1 VSTLGLA
8 WRLLVGRLERHLL
21 TAAVVALG
29 VAMMLATAASGD
41 AARGAFRS
49 LAGRYPLVVGGEV
62 GAVPLV
68 LGALT
73 RLQEL
78 PGHVD
83 GAVVSA
89 LRADPRVEVAVPV
102 EGGHQLDGFAVLG
115 TTPDYLRPRE
125 RYPLA
130 RGRSFE
136 EGAAEALLGAR
147 VAPGLGL
154 GLGDELAIDHD
165 HGGDHSPLSLQVVG
179 VLAETGTDADRTV
192 FVPVEAIQA
201 SHGGTTEVGAVLVRP
216 VDDRAL
222 LDLQEQWEARP
233 GVQVALTGQ
242 TLRRVSDQLAAGGK
256 LLRVLVGGVLAITLL
271 ALVLA
276 VYGSALDQAREVA
289 VLRML
294 GARRGQVMVVMGL
307 ISLAVVAAGTVAG
320 VGVGAL
326 LATAAEGILRGQLGL
341 EAEVDLAS
349 GPVLGSLLTV
359 VALLSLAG
367 IQPAIAAYAVPAA
380 EALADP
386 AGGQATRIYL
396 GWSTRV
402 LVALIVAAWGLQ
414 ALSTHGGEQVSIPLD
429 EPSRAL
435 FVALAGWN
443 DGPPPPPIDTLD
455 GQALTVQGYM
465 YALGDPYTVED
476 FFLIAVNPRL
486 PRCPFCYRSPGKTE
500 RIGVYG
506 GGRTLDLLP
515 GPVSVTGTLR
525 ADRSADDPL
534 AIDLDRLDAIFP

>member
-1 VSTLGLA
+1 MSTLGLV
-8 WRLLVGRLERHLL
+8 WRLLAGRLERHLL

-29 VAMMLATAASGD
+29 VAMMLAAASSGE

-49 LAGRYPLVVGGEV
+49 LAGRYPLVIGGEV

-73 RLQEL
+73 GLQEL

-102 EGGHQLDGFAVLG
+102 EGGHQIDGFAVLG

-136 EGAAEALLGAR
+136 EGAAEALLGAAA
-147 VAPGLGL
+147 APGLGL
-154 GLGDELAIDHD
+154 GLGDDLEVGHD
-165 HGGDHSPLSLQVVG
+165 HGGAHPVLALRVVG

-192 FVPVEAIQA
+192 FVPIDAIHR
-201 SHGGTTEVGAVLVRP
+201 SHGGADQVGAVLVRP
-216 VDDRAL
+216 RDDRAL
-222 LDLQEQWEARP
+222 LDLQEEWEAHP

-242 TLRRVSDQLAAGGK
+242 TLRRISDQLAAGGR
-256 LLRVLVGGVLAITLL
+256 LLRVMVGGVLAITLL

-276 VYGSALDQAREVA
+276 VYGSALSQAREVA
-289 VLRML
+289 VMRML

-307 ISLAVVAAGTVAG
+307 ISMAVVAAGMIAG
-320 VGVGAL
+320 VGGGAL
-326 LATAAEGILRGQLGL
+326 LAWIAEGILRGQLGL
-341 EAEVDLAS
+341 EAEVSLAS
-349 GPVLGSLLTV
+349 GPVLGSLATV
-359 VALLSLAG
+359 TALLSLAG
-367 IQPAIAAYAVPAA
+367 IQPAVAAYTVPAA

-386 AGGQATRIYL
+386 AGGRATRIYL

-414 ALSTHGGEQVSIPLD
+414 ALSTHGGEVVSIPID

-443 DGPPPPPIDTLD
+443 DGAPPPPIETFD
-455 GQALTVQGYM
+455 GQPVAVQGYM

-500 RIGVYG
+500 RIGVRS
-506 GGRTLDLLP
+506 GGRSLDLLP
-515 GPVSVTGTLR
+515 GPVTVTGTLR
-525 ADRSADDPL
+525 ADLSADDPL
-534 AIDLDRLDAIFP
+534 SIDLDDLDAILP